1 MYFSLAVC
9 TQKKSGYRR
18 QPAGFMTI
26 ALMLTEKKPSQVQ
39 QGSVKTSC
47 SATPAT
53 ASQTVLVAS
62 LMWKMFTSH
71 IHHHLH
77 LYLLLLLSISPFRT
91 PQIFPLS
98 SVAGSGLMAMSAW
111 TLFWWCIQFLASSSY
126 LWLLIPTL
134 IASFQLCQ
142 HKHLCSCAGNQ
153 IGELI
158 QLKITPPR
166 PSQFSGRAVADVA
179 GW

>member
-1 MYFSLAVC
+1 M
-9 TQKKSGYRR
+9 
-18 QPAGFMTI
+18 
-26 ALMLTEKKPSQVQ
+26 
-39 QGSVKTSC
+39 
-47 SATPAT
+47 
-53 ASQTVLVAS
+53 
-62 LMWKMFTSH
+62 KMFTSH

-126 LWLLIPTL
+126 LWLLIPILT
-134 IASFQLCQ
+134 ASFQLCQ

-158 QLKITPPR
+158 QLKITSPP
-166 PSQFSGRAVADVA
+166 PSQFSGRAVVDVA
-179 GW
+179 GWWKAGGQQYQEVGLGEQDPFLAPQHLVMLA